1 MHTGQLSR
9 VFGAYPRFYKTY
21 RRFYN
26 TYRCFYN
33 AGERFYKTYARY
45 YKADARYYNS
55 HLRFYNAPSP
65 TLRLLPVKGRAP
77 HIRQQPGQKSDS
89 TRTDRAAYPP
99 PTPRAKFPKRFPP
112 TPPILSQ
119 KFDKMEDIAYS
130 EAVNAEK
137 CKRTESEQ
145 RAEARLKLEKTAHLT
160 YLLTAPKSG
169 NFFFPLF

>member
-45 YKADARYYNS
+45 YKTYVRYYKADARYYNS

-89 TRTDRAAYPP
+89 ALTDRAAYPP
-99 PTPRAKFPKRFPP
+99 LLPVRNFRSVFHQRRPLFRKNSTKWKVLHMVKPRTPRNANEQRVNREPKRDR
-112 TPPILSQ
+112 S
-119 KFDKMEDIAYS
+119 
-130 EAVNAEK
+130 
-137 CKRTESEQ
+137 KR
-145 RAEARLKLEKTAHLT
+145 K
-160 YLLTAPKSG
+160 
-169 NFFFPLF
+169 PLP

>member
-1 MHTGQLSR
+1 MHTWQLSR

-45 YKADARYYNS
+45 YKTYARYYNS

-89 TRTDRAAYPP
+89 ALTDRAAYPP
-99 PTPRAKFPKRFPP
+99 YSLGENFRGILHQRRPLFRKNSTKWKVLHMVKPRTPR
-112 TPPILSQ
+112 
-119 KFDKMEDIAYS
+119 
-130 EAVNAEK
+130 NAN
-137 CKRTESEQ
+137 EQ
-145 RAEARLKLEKTAHLT
+145 RANREPKLD
-160 YLLTAPKSG
+160 
-169 NFFFPLF
+169 